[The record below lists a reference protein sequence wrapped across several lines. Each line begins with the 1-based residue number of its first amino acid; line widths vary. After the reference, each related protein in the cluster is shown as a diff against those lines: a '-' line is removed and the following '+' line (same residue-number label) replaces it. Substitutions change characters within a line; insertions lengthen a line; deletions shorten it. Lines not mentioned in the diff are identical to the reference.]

1 MSSRESTLKEKF
13 RIALTST
20 AKVISDDFDLNKKV
34 SEKNKSMD
42 KSPIEI
48 DNINSPSDFIKL
60 RAETDSSA
68 LKKKF
73 SNDAIYQKNLPGNNS
88 SRSLYNIA
96 EKIRYEALG
105 GQMLKGIEKNFHEN
119 YSQIINKKRRDQLK
133 TREDVS
139 VTEAFE
145 LYMLKNFHKVK
156 LNPLTSK
163 MLDFWEKDFEKSIEK
178 HKEFLMDNLED
189 QNTYSSR
196 FSQILQEMD
205 IFQSEEDQT
214 NEENQDQGQDNP
226 SNDDQN
232 NDNEDS
238 KDENKDQEAQ
248 ATLDADYNI
257 DEFNL
262 DEQLSELESEEQS
275 TEQIWR
281 VNLAFIFL
289 VVLAFVGFITP
300 QKYRNLLTLYYVV
313 IYPIIAF
320 ILIYYLISGGE
331 FGLEWVETGAWGG
344 LSLTFIVSFF
354 SLIFCF
360 PLGMALALG
369 RRTELPIIKYVSVG
383 FIEFWRGVPLI
394 TVLFM
399 SSVMFPM
406 FLPEDFFMDKLVR
419 VIIAISLFEA
429 AYVAEVIR
437 GGLQALPRGQYDAA
451 KSLGMGYWKMHIF
464 VILPQALKL
473 VIPGMANTFLA
484 LVKDTPL
491 IFVVGLAELAGMLQM
506 AKTNPKWLG
515 YAMEGYVFAAI
526 IFWIICYA
534 MSKYS
539 YNLELK
545 YKTDR

>member
-1 MSSRESTLKEKF
+1 MNKLNFLRPNIENLNTYLYSGIFLISIAILDVSLSSFFSTNITSFLPNFISFLLPLILGTVGLHFIRIEFSGIKNLDLLNKNINTNTFNAVLTLLIIFAVIKSIPPFLSWFIFDATISGDTKEACTGTGACWTYIKIWLNRF
-13 RIALTST
+13 VYGMYPNELQWRINLSFIAL
-20 AKVISDDFDLNKKV
+20 I
-34 SEKNKSMD
+34 
-42 KSPIEI
+42 
-48 DNINSPSDFIKL
+48 
-60 RAETDSSA
+60 
-68 LKKKF
+68 
-73 SNDAIYQKNLPGNNS
+73 G
-88 SRSLYNIA
+88 
-96 EKIRYEALG
+96 
-105 GQMLKGIEKNFHEN
+105 
-119 YSQIINKKRRDQLK
+119 
-133 TREDVS
+133 
-139 VTEAFE
+139 
-145 LYMLKNFHKVK
+145 
-156 LNPLTSK
+156 
-163 MLDFWEKDFEKSIEK
+163 
-178 HKEFLMDNLED
+178 
-189 QNTYSSR
+189 
-196 FSQILQEMD
+196 
-205 IFQSEEDQT
+205 
-214 NEENQDQGQDNP
+214 
-226 SNDDQN
+226 
-232 NDNEDS
+232 
-238 KDENKDQEAQ
+238 
-248 ATLDADYNI
+248 
-257 DEFNL
+257 
-262 DEQLSELESEEQS
+262 
-275 TEQIWR
+275 
-281 VNLAFIFL
+281 
-289 VVLAFVGFITP
+289 LAFVGLIPSEKIKKF
-300 QKYRNLLTLYYVV
+300 LTLYYVV

-320 ILIYYLISGGE
+320 VLIYYLISGGA

-354 SLIFCF
+354 CLIFCF
-360 PLGMALALG
+360 PVGMFLALG
-369 RRTELPIIKYVSVG
+369 RRSELPTVRYISVG

-473 VIPGMANTFLA
+473 VIPGIANTFLA

-491 IFVVGLAELAGMLQM
+491 IFVVGLLEIVGMLNL

-539 YNLELK
+539 YNLEIK